1 MSRIISTEG
10 PGKIRNQHRRTI
22 AEALRRLSQKSQLDD
37 EAKDLAAIIVF
48 SMHAIADTVDQT
60 IDAWERRNYYLK
72 AERFREKWRWLEPIT
87 DELSAVVGGSSEGRW
102 DQLPALLARLT
113 PHFADIKIRQ
123 MTRKPVLWQGA
134 YEKFMGE
141 ED

>member
-1 MSRIISTEG
+1 MSRIIATES
-10 PGKIRNQHRRTI
+10 PGKLRNQLRRTV
-22 AEALRRLSQKSQLDD
+22 AEALRRLSQKKQLDD
-37 EAKDLAAIIVF
+37 EAKDLAALIVYCL
-48 SMHAIADTVDQT
+48 HGIANTVDQT
-60 IDAWERRNYYLK
+60 IEAWEKRDYYLK
-72 AERFREKWRWLEPIT
+72 AERFRQGWIWVDPIT
-87 DELSAVVGGSSEGRW
+87 DKLGSAIYKGQW
-102 DQLPALLARLT
+102 NHLPIVLAQLT